1 MEVKPDWKN
10 SILNVSAT
18 LADYIGVKSNIAKID
33 ILKNELN
40 KNYKNVIYICMD
52 GLGMFPLEQNLP
64 KSSILRENVRKTI
77 TSVFPSTTTNATS
90 SLYSATY
97 PSQHGLF
104 GWSLYFEKLNSCVDI
119 YIGQNSYTREPV
131 DMSTI
136 EDYLTFETY
145 FSKSKIPAYTVF
157 PDFMKYLQTSTK
169 NYNFASLEEAFDV
182 LKEIVKI
189 NEKKF
194 VYCYLPEPDATM
206 HNYGTTSKEAKD
218 IIKTINK
225 LTEELANQSTDT
237 LIIVT
242 PDHGQTDITSYI
254 PLYEDKELMSTLK
267 TPMFLEP
274 RATGMF
280 VKKECEDKFLKAM
293 KKYED
298 KIELLK
304 TTDLIKDNFFGPKTD
319 KLKMLGDYIAVVKND
334 YEYILFKEDS
344 IRFKGHHTGLTKK
357 EMILPL
363 IMISK
368 QRS

>member
-40 KNYKNVIYICMD
+40 KDYKNVIYICMD
-52 GLGMFPLEQNLP
+52 GLGMFQLEQNLP

-145 FSKSKIPAYTVF
+145 FSKSKIPAYIVF

-169 NYNFASLEEAFDV
+169 NYSFSTVEEAFDV
-182 LKEIVKI
+182 LKEIVKVD
-189 NEKKF
+189 EKKF

-206 HNYGTTSKEAKD
+206 HNYGTTSKEAKAV
-218 IIKTINK
+218 IKNINK

-237 LIIVT
+237 LIVVT

-254 PLYEDKELMSTLK
+254 PLYEDKELISTLK

-280 VKKECEDKFLKAM
+280 VKKECEEKFLKAM

-319 KLKMLGDYIAVVKND
+319 KLEMLGDYIAVVKND
-334 YEYILFKEDS
+334 YEHILFKKDS
-344 IRFKGHHTGLTKK
+344 TRFKGHHTGLTKK

-368 QRS
+368 RG

>member
-1 MEVKPDWKN
+1 
-10 SILNVSAT
+10 
-18 LADYIGVKSNIAKID
+18 
-33 ILKNELN
+33 
-40 KNYKNVIYICMD
+40 
-52 GLGMFPLEQNLP
+52 
-64 KSSILRENVRKTI
+64 
-77 TSVFPSTTTNATS
+77 
-90 SLYSATY
+90 
-97 PSQHGLF
+97 
-104 GWSLYFEKLNSCVDI
+104 
-119 YIGQNSYTREPV
+119 
-131 DMSTI
+131 MSTI

-145 FSKSKIPAYTVF
+145 FSKSKISAYTVF

-182 LKEIVKI
+182 LKEIVKVD
-189 NEKKF
+189 EKKF

-206 HNYGTTSKEAKD
+206 HNYGTTSKEAKAV
-218 IIKTINK
+218 IKNINK

-280 VKKECEDKFLKAM
+280 VRKKCEDKFLKVM

-298 KIELLK
+298 KIELLRTK
-304 TTDLIKDNFFGPKTD
+304 DLIKDNFFGPKTD

-334 YEYILFKEDS
+334 YEHILFKEDS
-344 IRFKGHHTGLTKK
+344 TRFKGHHTGLTKK

-363 IMISK
+363 IMINRK
-368 QRS
+368 